1 MLPLRLDQLREKL
14 RHSTAGAPLA
24 RAGRSFVP
32 APPWLAR
39 ALPDGGF
46 PIGVTELSS
55 RAALGGTTLIL
66 SQAIALAQREP
77 EVSCAWVDPEGT
89 LHAPGLM
96 QQGVELQRLLVVQ
109 PPRERLQ
116 AISVRIARSGA
127 VALLAV
133 DFHPVGGKSP
143 PPPPRQQE
151 DRWVRR
157 LQLACEEG
165 STAALL
171 VTDARVK
178 QAAMLPVALK
188 VQLEHVAP
196 SRMLVTVLK
205 ERSGRVGQSMEVE
218 FP

>member
-14 RHSTAGAPLA
+14 RAPLA
-24 RAGRSFVP
+24 RAGRALVP
-32 APPWLAR
+32 APPWLAP

-46 PIGVTELSS
+46 PIGVTELCS
-55 RAALGGTTLIL
+55 RGALGGSTLIL
-66 SQAIALAQREP
+66 AQAIALAQREP

-96 QQGVELQRLLVVQ
+96 QQGVELARLLVVQ

-116 AISVRIARSGA
+116 AIAVRIARSGA
-127 VALLAV
+127 VALLAI
-133 DFHPVGGKSP
+133 DFHPVGGKGVP
-143 PPPPRQQE
+143 PPLRGHVE

-157 LQLACEEG
+157 LQLGCEEG
-165 STAALL
+165 GTAALL

-178 QAAMLPVALK
+178 QGSSLPVSLK
-188 VQLEHVAP
+188 LELEHVAP
-196 SRMLVTVLK
+196 RRLLVTVMK
-205 ERSGRVGQSMEVE
+205 ERAGRVGQSTEVP